1 MVRKEDLP
9 MAVAPHHS
17 KVDEL
22 IRRLDQAVTVVDD
35 AGRCRNV
42 KHVLVDVVGSGQSFV
57 PEDFMRT
64 ATGQY
69 ARRLLHRDPAG
80 RYTVLVMVWDRG
92 QGTNLHDHAGT
103 WCCECVYRGRI
114 RVTSY
119 SAMGG
124 DPERDLVDFRRE
136 TVVHAGVG
144 EAGALI
150 PPFEYHVLE
159 NAGDEPAVTI
169 HVYGGEM
176 THCHIFEPAEG
187 GKYRRRYKE
196 LSYTE

>member
-1 MVRKEDLP
+1 MTI
-9 MAVAPHHS
+9 APHHP

-22 IRRLDQAVTVVDD
+22 IRRLDAAVAVADD
-35 AGRCRNV
+35 AARCRNV
-42 KHVLVDVVGSGQSFV
+42 KHVLTEVVGSGQDFV
-57 PEDFMRT
+57 PESFMRT

-80 RYTVLVMVWDRG
+80 RYTMLVMVWDRG
-92 QGTNLHDHAGT
+92 QGTSLHDHAGK
-103 WCCECVYRGRI
+103 WCCECVYKGRI

-119 SAMGG
+119 SVTGG
-124 DPERDLVDFRRE
+124 DPEHDLVEFRQE
-136 TVVHAGVG
+136 SIIHAGVG

-169 HVYGGEM
+169 HVYGEELS
-176 THCHIFEPAEG
+176 HCHIFEPVGDAR
-187 GKYRRRYKE
+187 YRRRYKE
-196 LSYTE
+196 LAYTE